1 MKDRQAASETRT
13 TPHAGEPHT
22 AAPHLPLGAFA
33 VRVLVALALAGG
45 VFLAWQLAS
54 VALLAFGAV
63 IVAILLRSLAT
74 PIQARTRLGDGL
86 SLLCA
91 GLLIL
96 AAAGLAGWLAGHL
109 VADQLAN
116 LAVQIPMSAGDLRAQ
131 VQGVPLAG
139 QILGELSSPASLASN
154 LDGVAGRLGDYA
166 LTAVG
171 ALTNFV
177 LVLIAGVFLAA
188 KPVQAVNGLL
198 GLMPSRVRT
207 PLHEALMASGRALQR
222 WLVGT
227 LADMAVV
234 GVLTTIGALL
244 VGLPSPAAL
253 GLLAGL
259 ATFVPIVG
267 TIAAAIPGLLL
278 AVQFGWET
286 VAWTLLMYVVVQQV
300 EGSIIYPFIQRRAVD
315 LPPYLTLFGVVI
327 FGLLFGGL
335 GIVLA
340 TPLLVVIV
348 VFTKLLY
355 QRRVLGESARL
366 PGDAAASEPSR

>member
-1 MKDRQAASETRT
+1 MSDRQALPTNDATA
-13 TPHAGEPHT
+13 AGHEPTT
-22 AAPHLPLGAFA
+22 AAPRTSLGAFA
-33 VRVLVALALAGG
+33 VRVLVAIALAGG
-45 VFLAWQLAS
+45 VFLAWQLVS

-63 IVAILLRSLAT
+63 IVAVLLRSLAA
-74 PIQARTRLGDGL
+74 PIQAHTPLGDGL

-96 AAAGLAGWLAGHL
+96 AAAGLGGWLAGHL
-109 VADQLAN
+109 VAEQLAN
-116 LAVQIPMSAGDLRAQ
+116 LAVLIPMSAGELRTQ
-131 VQGVPLAG
+131 VQGLPFAG
-139 QILGELSSPASLASN
+139 QILGELSAPAALASSLN
-154 LDGVAGRLGDYA
+154 GIAGRLGGYA

-188 KPVQAVNGLL
+188 QPGQAVNGLL
-198 GLMPSRVRT
+198 SLTPQRVRT
-207 PLHEALMASGRALQR
+207 PLRQALMASGRALQR

-227 LADMAVV
+227 LADMTVV

-315 LPPYLTLFGVVI
+315 LPPYLTLFGVII

-348 VFTKLLY
+348 VFVKLLY
-355 QRRVLGESARL
+355 QRRLLGEPARL
-366 PGDAAASEPSR
+366 PGDAEPSEESR